1 MKFPRHLTNDNGDD
15 QLIPLINVVFL
26 MLIFFMVVGR
36 LAPTDR
42 LPINPPTSQSHQTAV
57 ENSIT
62 INVTLEGRLTVGDT
76 PVTPD
81 LLTVELRRSLDAA
94 MTNGQGQPEIH
105 IKADAKLTM
114 ALLSPILER
123 LRDNDLSKVRVLT
136 SAAR

>member
-36 LAPTDR
+36 LAPSDR
-42 LPINPPTSQSHQTAV
+42 FPVNPPTSHSHQTAV
-57 ENSIT
+57 ENSVT
-62 INVTLEGRLTVGDT
+62 ISVTLEGRLTVGDT

-94 MTNGQGQPEIH
+94 MTDGQGQPEIH
-105 IKADAKLTM
+105 IRADAKLTM
-114 ALLSPILER
+114 AQLSPILER
-123 LRDNDLSKVRVLT
+123 LRDSGLSKVRVLT